1 MNNSYKIWLVILSV
15 VLTGLFF
22 GNAGRAIDKIQES
35 RVAETA
41 REMVVSG
48 DWVIPHYNGELRL
61 QKPPLPYWLTAVSY
75 KVFGVNEGAVRIPSA
90 IFAVMLAILV
100 FIWAKQETDINIA
113 TNIVLVLMTSFI
125 SLRYFRS
132 GEADTTLL
140 FFITMA
146 CYAGYHLVR
155 SISISNETSGI
166 VTSKRYALLLMV
178 ALGLG
183 FLTKG
188 PAAIAIPL
196 LSVLIFAYLQYGAKH
211 CLSTLKRLINPVGII
226 IFIIT
231 ASAWYVWILT
241 TMPEIAAHFLGK
253 QVDETFV
260 SGTHQQP
267 IYWYLQ
273 HAIDFFAPWSLLL
286 IPTGIWCY
294 KHRPLPT
301 MIHFSVIW
309 LAVVFVLLT
318 FTVNKQ
324 TQYALLFAPPIAMMI
339 GYYLKQTQIKSIA
352 NAKFYQFNRVIFWL
366 LCAAIIVGLIVAAP
380 KHVLVDFNPVY
391 WILML
396 IIPLLANKLLKL
408 STLSTPILL
417 AAVLAT
423 TGYLFAEQ
431 YITKEANK
439 SDIKML
445 MQTAANKHELYNKL
459 ALYQSKP
466 GDGAVS
472 FYASRPIKTVDEKQL
487 AELLKVEPQLWLI
500 SKEKPE
506 LPNAQLAEEHTQ
518 GKWTLWK
525 VSR

>member
-1 MNNSYKIWLVILSV
+1 MLSV
-15 VLTGLFF
+15 VLTGLLF
-22 GNAGRAIDKIQES
+22 GNTGRAVDKIQES

-41 REMVVSG
+41 REMAVLG

-75 KVFGVNEGAVRIPSA
+75 KVFGVNEGAVRFPSA
-90 IFAVMLAILV
+90 IFAVLLAMLV
-100 FIWAKQETDINIA
+100 FIWAKQETDTNIA
-113 TNIVLVLMTSFI
+113 SSIVLVLTTSFI

-132 GEADTTLL
+132 GEADSTLL

-146 CYAGYHLVR
+146 CYAGYYLVQ
-155 SISISNETSGI
+155 SITAIGKASSN
-166 VTSKRYALLLMV
+166 VTNSAVANKRYALLLMA

-196 LSVLIFAYLQYGAKH
+196 LSVLIFAYLQYGAGQ
-211 CLSTLKRLINPVGII
+211 CLATLKLLMNPLGII
-226 IFIIT
+226 IFIMI
-231 ASAWYVWILT
+231 AFAWYVWILT
-241 TMPEIAAHFLGK
+241 TMPDIAAHFFGK

-267 IYWYLQ
+267 VYWYLQ

-294 KHRPLPT
+294 KHRPLPKI
-301 MIHFSVIW
+301 IHFSVIW

-324 TQYALLFAPPIAMMI
+324 MQYALLFEPPIAMMI
-339 GYYLKQTQIKSIA
+339 GYYLQQTQIKTTA

-366 LCAAIIVGLIVAAP
+366 LCAAVIAGLFLAELR
-380 KHVLVDFNPVY
+380 HVLVDFNPIY

-396 IIPLLANKLLKL
+396 TIPLLAKKLFKL
-408 STLSTPILL
+408 SALSTPTLL

-431 YITKEANK
+431 YLTKEANK
-439 SDIKML
+439 SNVKTL
-445 MQTAANKHELYNKL
+445 MQTATGYS
-459 ALYQSKP
+459 ALYQAKP

-472 FYASRPIKTVDEKQL
+472 FYASRPIKVVDEKQL
-487 AELLKVEPQLWLI
+487 VEFLKVEPQLWLI

-506 LPNAQLAEEHTQ
+506 LPNVQLAEVHTE

>member
-1 MNNSYKIWLVILSV
+1 MSNFYKIWIVILSV
-15 VLTGLFF
+15 ILTGLLF
-22 GNAGRAIDKIQES
+22 GNAGRAVDKIQES
-35 RVAETA
+35 RIAETA

-75 KVFGVNEGAVRIPSA
+75 KVFGVNEGAVRIPST
-90 IFAVMLAILV
+90 IFAVLLAMLV
-100 FIWAKQETDINIA
+100 FIWAKQETDVNIA

-125 SLRYFRS
+125 GLRYFRS

-140 FFITMA
+140 FFVSLA
-146 CYAGYHLVR
+146 CYAGYNLVQ
-155 SISISNETSGI
+155 SIVQHTTAKKKF
-166 VTSKRYALLLMV
+166 VLLFMA

-196 LSVLIFAYLQYGAKH
+196 LTVLLFAYLQYDVKQSL
-211 CLSTLKRLINPVGII
+211 LSMKSLANPFGII
-226 IFIIT
+226 IFIVI
-231 ASAWYVWILT
+231 AFAWYIWILT
-241 TMPEIAAHFLGK
+241 TMPDAAAHFLGK

-286 IPTGIWCY
+286 IPAGIWCY
-294 KHRPLPT
+294 QHRPLPKI
-301 MIHFSVIW
+301 IHFSLIW
-309 LAVVFVLLT
+309 LAVVFFLLT

-324 TQYALLFAPPIAMMI
+324 TQYALLFAPPIAMII
-339 GYYLKQTQIKSIA
+339 GYYVQQTLAKTA
-352 NAKFYQFNRVIFWL
+352 VNAKFYQFNRVIFWL
-366 LCAAIIVGLIVAAP
+366 LCIAVVAAVIVAAR
-380 KHVLVDFNPVY
+380 KHALVGINPVF

-396 IIPLLANKLLKL
+396 VTPLLAKKLLKL
-408 STLSTPILL
+408 NTPSTPILL

-431 YITKEANK
+431 YLTKEDNK
-439 SDIKML
+439 SDIKTL
-445 MQTAANKHELYNKL
+445 MQTAVSKS
-459 ALYQSKP
+459 ALFQAKP

-472 FYASRPIKTVDEKQL
+472 FYASRPIKAIDDKQL
-487 AELLKVEPQLWLI
+487 AELLKTEPQLWLI

-506 LPNAQLAEEHTQ
+506 LQNVQLAEEHTE

-525 VSR
+525 ISQ